1 MRMVVP
7 GCPVRLPNR
16 AEAGESVR
24 RPGIAALCVDAWVG
38 LLTIVLLWPQRLSGY
53 GLGHDMVFTPRQ
65 PLTLDSFGLGTAAPR
80 AVPLDALVALASRP
94 LDGAIIGRIA
104 LVVPLLLAG
113 WGARRLLA
121 ASSVPAQLLVS
132 GFAVWNPYV
141 IERLALG
148 QWALLW
154 AYGSL
159 PWLIRAANRI
169 RTGDRS
175 LSTLAGLTCT
185 IAGCSITP
193 TGGLIG
199 AVTAV
204 VIASSRSVRRTGA
217 VVVVA
222 VLLQLPWVL
231 PALTTGA
238 GLSSDPRAVASF
250 GARAERPGGPL
261 LSLFGLGGIWNADVT
276 PVSRAGALGYV
287 TTVVTVALLV
297 IGWPILR
304 RRFDHAL
311 LDRLTGLAAGGLV
324 LAAAST
330 LPGLSAL
337 LRWAVREMPG
347 AGLLRD
353 GQKWLLPFVL
363 LAVLAAGAAVERISA
378 LPWRAPVAVGAAV
391 LPLLL
396 LPDATGT
403 LKVPLMPVHYPKE
416 WRQVADRVR
425 DGDVVVLPFASY
437 RSFPWAPG
445 RSVLD
450 PAPRLLRTSV
460 VVNDQLVVSGQILA
474 GEDARAVRVGA
485 ALSAGPELSQRLAAV
500 GVRWVVVETDTPG
513 PPLPDVASLRPVV
526 TGGAVELYEVGDA
539 IDDVARS
546 ALRRAVVMV
555 ADVLAAGLALCGFGF
570 LAAKRCYRL
579 VQFRNTPT
587 SEGNQWAS

>member
-1 MRMVVP
+1 
-7 GCPVRLPNR
+7 
-16 AEAGESVR
+16 VR
-24 RPGIAALCVDAWVG
+24 RPGMAALGVDAWVG
-38 LLTIVLLWPQRLSGY
+38 LLAIVLLWPQRLSGY

-80 AVPLDALVALASRP
+80 AVPLDALVGIASRL

-121 ASSVPAQLLVS
+121 SSSVPAQLLVS

-141 IERLALG
+141 TERLALG

-159 PWLIRAANRI
+159 PWLIRAANRV
-169 RTGDRS
+169 RTGERS
-175 LSTLAGLTCT
+175 WSTMAGLTC
-185 IAGCSITP
+185 AVAACSITP

-199 AVTAV
+199 ALTAV
-204 VIASSRSVRRTGA
+204 VIASSRSIRRTGA
-217 VVVVA
+217 VVA
-222 VLLQLPWVL
+222 TAMLLQLPWVL
-231 PALTTGA
+231 PALTSGA
-238 GLSSDPRAVASF
+238 GVSSDPRAVAAF

-261 LSLFGLGGIWNADVT
+261 LSLLGLGGIWNADVT
-276 PVSRAGALGYV
+276 PASRVGALGYV
-287 TTVVTVALLV
+287 TTVVTVGLLV

-311 LDRLTGLAAGGLV
+311 LDRLTGLAAGGFL

-330 LPGLSAL
+330 LPGLSGL
-337 LRWAVREMPG
+337 LRWAVRELPG

-378 LPWRAPVAVGAAV
+378 VPWRAPVAVGAAV

-403 LKVPLMPVHYPKE
+403 LKAPLTPVHYPKE

-425 DGDVVVLPFASY
+425 DGDAVVLPFASY

-450 PAPRLLRTSV
+450 PAPRLLHTNV
-460 VVNDQLVVSGQILA
+460 VVNDQLVVSGRVLA
-474 GEDARAVRVGA
+474 GEDARAARVGA
-485 ALSAGPELSQRLAAV
+485 ALSAGPELSQRLAAE
-500 GVRWVVVETDTPG
+500 GIGWVVIETDTPG

-526 TGGAVELYEVGDA
+526 TGGAVELYEIGGSIVP
-539 IDDVARS
+539 VERS
-546 ALRRAVVMV
+546 ALRRDVVLV
-555 ADVLAAGLALCGFGF
+555 ADALAAGLALCAFGF
-570 LAAKRCYRL
+570 LAAERCYRL
-579 VQFRNTPT
+579 VQSRNTRT
-587 SEGNQWAS
+587 SEDNQWAS